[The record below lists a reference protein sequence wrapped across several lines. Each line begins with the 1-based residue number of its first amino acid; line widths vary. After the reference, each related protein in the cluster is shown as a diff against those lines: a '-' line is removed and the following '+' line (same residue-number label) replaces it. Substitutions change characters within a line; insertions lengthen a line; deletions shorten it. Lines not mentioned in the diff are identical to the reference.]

1 MAKEDVMT
9 RCESAL
15 DLISE
20 GIQILDDS
28 SLEGLSGKR
37 YIDVAARL
45 NTQSNSI
52 KKIIEPVKESIKSRV
67 LSDNPGSTET
77 VFVEKGLSYQ
87 AKVAKIVKSY
97 LMMEDIKKYLGSAL
111 PRFTG
116 TREETHVTFG
126 IKE

>member
-1 MAKEDVMT
+1 MAKEDILT

-20 GIQILDDS
+20 GIQVLDEC

-45 NTQSNSI
+45 NTQLNSI
-52 KKIIEPVKESIKSRV
+52 KKIVEPVKEAIKSRI
-67 LSDNPGSTET
+67 LSDNPGSTDT
-77 VFVEKGLSYQ
+77 VFTEKGLSYQ
-87 AKVAKIVKSY
+87 ARVAKIVKSY
-97 LMMEDIKKYLGSAL
+97 LMTEEIKKYLGSAL

-126 IKE
+126 IRE